1 MIDLQ
6 GRTALVT
13 GASMGL
19 GRAIAFALVKAGA
32 DVFICARTES
42 ELSATAEALEKE
54 ASGKQTVRFAAAD
67 IGSVPQMDQLFL
79 DLQQAFPRLDI
90 LVNNAG
96 VYGPFGA
103 IEDVDWQHWIDA
115 LHTNLTA
122 TVYASRL
129 AVPIMRRQKY
139 GKIINI
145 SGGGAT
151 SPLPGISAYAASKA
165 GVVRFTETLA
175 HETAADNIDVNA
187 IAPGILDT
195 RLTDQ
200 LLSEGKDVLD
210 KAFVERISSA
220 AETGGTPL
228 SLGADLCVYLASS
241 QSDGITGR
249 LIAAQWDAWED
260 LQAHSEEIAS
270 SDIYTLRR
278 IIPADRGQDWGDR

>member
-151 SPLPGISAYAASKA
+151 SPLPGISAYAATKA

-200 LLSEGKDVLD
+200 LLSEGKDGLRQGVCRKD
-210 KAFVERISSA
+210 FERS
-220 AETGGTPL
+220 
-228 SLGADLCVYLASS
+228 
-241 QSDGITGR
+241 R
-249 LIAAQWDAWED
+249 
-260 LQAHSEEIAS
+260 
-270 SDIYTLRR
+270 
-278 IIPADRGQDWGDR
+278 DWGNALSAWAPTFAFI